1 MARKVYIDIADHSDA
16 CTMHYTVSY
25 RLSGTGPG
33 WQHTERQYT
42 SPIILTNIE
51 DGQSYDYEIVRT
63 CCTGGDS
70 TALSGSFTADVIPEP
85 PNWLI
90 SQSGGPGS
98 AVEFNWDA
106 VVGADGYELERA
118 DDEDF
123 TTNVVQLYNGATNS
137 YTETPP
143 PTPGFYWYRLRT
155 LAGGLASKWSVV
167 DYEVL

>member
-1 MARKVYIDIADHSDA
+1 MARKIYIDIADHSGA

-42 SPIILTNIE
+42 SPIILSNIE

-70 TALSGSFTADVIPEP
+70 TALSGTFTADIIPEP
-85 PNWLI
+85 PNFLI
-90 SQSGGPGS
+90 SQTVPG
-98 AVEFNWDA
+98 AVVDLVWDA
-106 VVGADGYELERA
+106 VSGADSYEVQRA

-123 TTNVVQLYNGATNS
+123 TTNVVEVYQGATNS
-137 YTETPP
+137 AIDSPP
-143 PTPGFYWYRLRT
+143 PDPGTYWYRLR
-155 LAGGLASKWSVV
+155 AIDGGVASAWNTT
-167 DYEVL
+167 DYIVT